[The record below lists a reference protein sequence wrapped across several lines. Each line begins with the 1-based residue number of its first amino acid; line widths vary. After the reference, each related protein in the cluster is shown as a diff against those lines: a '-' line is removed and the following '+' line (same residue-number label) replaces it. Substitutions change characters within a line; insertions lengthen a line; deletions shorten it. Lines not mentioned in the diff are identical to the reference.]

1 MKIAGGKILAGLS
14 AVCLSTV
21 AMAGGIT
28 HEYNSVGGGKF
39 GGNGAKYNSIQ
50 GQYTT
55 GSQDFKWVVD
65 YADQAADGGWL
76 VISDGPNPK
85 IADDDLAILYFD
97 DATMDVWAYAYN
109 GKNNKA
115 SYKETDFLGY
125 FEDAYTR
132 VGNVATLMLNAAGI
146 NSQISTGLRFG
157 PMIGIWF
164 HPAYDSYAEG
174 DKTGLY
180 EFGGGKSGWYDTHY
194 DGGKCEVVQGGRGGC
209 VTTTVP
215 EPGTLALLG
224 AGLLGLGL
232 RRRRKI

>member
-1 MKIAGGKILAGLS
+1 MKSVTSKMLVGIATLGLS
-14 AVCLSTV
+14 TA

-28 HEYNSVGGGKF
+28 YEYNSVGGGEF
-39 GGNGAKYNSIQ
+39 GGNNKPYNSIQ

-65 YADQAADGGWL
+65 YAGEAADGGWL
-76 VISDGPNPK
+76 VISNGPNPK
-85 IADDDLAILYFD
+85 NADDDLAILYFD
-97 DATMDVWAYAYN
+97 ADSKDVWAYAYN

-115 SYKETDFLGY
+115 SYQETAFLGF
-125 FEDAYTR
+125 FEDAYTH
-132 VGNVATLMLNAAGI
+132 VGTVATLMLNAAGI
-146 NSQISTGLRFG
+146 NSQIETGLRFG

-164 HPAYDSYAEG
+164 HPAYDSYAKG
-174 DKTGLY
+174 DNDGLD
-180 EFGGGKSGWYDTHY
+180 EFGGGKAGWYDTHY
-194 DGGKCEVVQGGRGGC
+194 DGKKCEVVAGGRGGC